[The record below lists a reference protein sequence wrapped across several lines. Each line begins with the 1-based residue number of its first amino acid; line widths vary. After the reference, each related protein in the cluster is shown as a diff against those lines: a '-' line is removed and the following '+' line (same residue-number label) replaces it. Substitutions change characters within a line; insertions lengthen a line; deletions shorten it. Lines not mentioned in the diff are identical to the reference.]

1 MTGIYGKLAS
11 LWRSG
16 PPVLRQIRI
25 SDAAE
30 CARLHAESFLHGWSA
45 EDFQR
50 FSIDKQTLGHVAH
63 LHGQSVLQG
72 AVFSRMAADEAEILT
87 VMVAKSARNQ
97 GLGRQLLM
105 RHLAELAS
113 LGIHHLFLEV
123 EEGNKPA
130 LALYKRF
137 YFRQVG
143 ERPSY
148 YAGADGKKTGALLL
162 RCDFH

>member
-11 LWRSG
+11 LWRPR
-16 PPVLRQIRI
+16 PPVLRPNRI
-25 SDAAE
+25 GDAAE
-30 CARLHAESFLHGWSA
+30 CARLHRESFRHGWSV

-63 LHGQSVLQG
+63 PHGQSSLHG
-72 AVFSRMAADEAEILT
+72 AIFSRMAADEAEILT
-87 VMVAKSARNQ
+87 IMVAKAARNQ

-113 LGIHHLFLEV
+113 LGTHHLFLEV
-123 EEGNKPA
+123 EAGNKPA
-130 LALYKRF
+130 LALYQRF

-143 ERPSY
+143 ERPGY
-148 YAGADGKKTGALLL
+148 YAGADGKKSSALLL